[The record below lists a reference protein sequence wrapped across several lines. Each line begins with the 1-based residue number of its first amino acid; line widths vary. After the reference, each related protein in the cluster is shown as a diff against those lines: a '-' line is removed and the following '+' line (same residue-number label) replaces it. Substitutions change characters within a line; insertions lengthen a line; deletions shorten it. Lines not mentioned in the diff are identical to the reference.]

1 MFEVSLFCYF
11 RKYQKIRYF
20 GISDDGDLESAKRR
34 RNNEILDF
42 FMSSIISCMKIN
54 ETGRFSSLHYIYKLR
69 KSYRFAGSRQEE
81 VEQFCSFKS

>member
-1 MFEVSLFCYF
+1 MFEVSLFRYF

-20 GISDDGDLESAKRR
+20 GISDDGDLESAQRR

-54 ETGRFSSLHYIYKLR
+54 ETGIYRFSSLDYIYW